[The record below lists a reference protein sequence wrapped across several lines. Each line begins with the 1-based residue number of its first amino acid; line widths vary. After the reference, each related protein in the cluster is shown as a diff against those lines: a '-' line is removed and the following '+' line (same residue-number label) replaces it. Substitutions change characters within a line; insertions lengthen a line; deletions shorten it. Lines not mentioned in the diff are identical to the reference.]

1 MKKFYNEVGEIMQR
15 YFSNQI
21 NDNIFTLSKDDSFH
35 IEKVMRMKL
44 GDIIE
49 IVYDKETYLCSIESF
64 NPVTCI
70 IKEKTNEN
78 NEMTKKIIICQSLV
92 NEQKMDFILQKSTE
106 LGMYKFIPFKA
117 VNSIIKVNDKMDK
130 KIDRWQRIVKEASE
144 QSKRNIIPEVLSPMS
159 INELINYKADLK
171 LICSTISDNN
181 LKNIIRDCNNYDT
194 IMLVIGPE
202 GGFDPK
208 EEEMFINNGFIP
220 ISLGKR
226 VLRTETASLCILS
239 MFNYEW
245 W

>member
-1 MKKFYNEVGEIMQR
+1 MQR
-15 YFSNQI
+15 YFCNKLD
-21 NDNIFTLSKDDSFH
+21 NDKFTLSMDDSYH

-44 GDIIE
+44 GDKIE
-49 IVYDKETYLCSIESF
+49 VVYNNETYISIIDGF

-70 IKEKTNEN
+70 IDNKLDEN
-78 NEMTKKIIICQSLV
+78 NEMNKKIIIVQSLV
-92 NEQKMDFILQKSTE
+92 NEQKMDMILQKCTE
-106 LGMYKFIPFKA
+106 LGMYKFIPYKA
-117 VNSIIKVNDKMDK
+117 VNSIIKDNGKFDK

-144 QSKRNIIPEVLSPMS
+144 QSKRNIIPEVLNPMD

-181 LKNIIRDCNNYDT
+181 LKNVIREYKNYDT

-208 EEEMFINNGFIP
+208 EEEKFINNNFIP
-220 ISLGKR
+220 VSLGKR
-226 VLRTETASLCILS
+226 ILRTETASLCILS

-245 W
+245 M

>member
-44 GDIIE
+44 GDTIE
-49 IVYDKETYLCSIESF
+49 VVYDTITYLCSIESF
-64 NPVTCI
+64 NPVTCNI
-70 IKEKTNEN
+70 IEKTNEN
-78 NEMTKKIIICQSLV
+78 NEMSKKIIICQSLV

-106 LGMYKFIPFKA
+106 LGMYSFIPYKA
-117 VNSIIKVNDKMDK
+117 VNSIIKDNGKIDK

-144 QSKRNIIPEVLSPMS
+144 QSKRNIIPKVLNPMT
-159 INELINYKADLK
+159 IDELINYKADLK

-181 LKNIIRDCNNYDT
+181 LKNIIRDSNNYDT

-202 GGFDPK
+202 GGFDPH
-208 EEEMFINNGFIP
+208 EEEKFINNGFIP

>member
-1 MKKFYNEVGEIMQR
+1 MKKLYNLVGDFMQR
-15 YFSNQI
+15 YFCNQLD
-21 NDNIFTLSKDDSFH
+21 DNKFTLSKDDSFH

-44 GDIIE
+44 NDIIE
-49 IVYDKETYLCSIESF
+49 VVYDKNIYLCNINSF

-70 IKEKTNEN
+70 INKKLDEN
-78 NEMTKKIIICQSLV
+78 NEMNKKIIIVQSLV
-92 NEQKMDFILQKSTE
+92 NEQKMDFILQKCTE
-106 LGMYKFIPFKA
+106 LGMYEFIPYKA

-144 QSKRNIIPEVLSPMS
+144 QAKRNIIPRVLNPMS
-159 INELINYKADLK
+159 IDELINYKADLK
-171 LICSTISDNN
+171 LICSTISDNK
-181 LKNIIRDCNNYDT
+181 LKNVIRDNNNYDT

-202 GGFDPK
+202 GGFDPH
-208 EEEMFINNGFIP
+208 EEEKFINNNFIP

-226 VLRTETASLCILS
+226 ILRTETSSLCILS